1 MSLLIEIDYAKQLG
15 LTLNRFS
22 VVRQNPFLAL
32 MRCPICGDSDKNKA
46 KRRGYIYERN
56 GSLFYYC
63 HNCTSS
69 TTFKRFIRN
78 CNEPLADAMA
88 LASLEEHR
96 GFNKPKDEPKYA
108 DFIVSRPASTRKSAN
123 HTQVNFDPE
132 RLRSLLPLSYC
143 PEAQAYVR
151 GRMIP
156 ELMWKY
162 IRYVKD
168 FPTFAKDALNK
179 TVYEPPHARIVI
191 PVIDPISRQFTG
203 VCARTFYPHG
213 DEHKRYYT
221 LLGEHGVKV
230 WIPRETDLTKR
241 VWLTEGAFDAMFLPN
256 GAAMLGSDAA
266 LQNLSE
272 FVPDFCVVLDNEPR
286 NKQIVRRM
294 KKLAKAG
301 YRVVVW
307 PESNPYKDIN
317 EMVKAGIAIDLEPLA
332 VSGLEA
338 VAAVNLWAKTNE
350 DNNSASHQA
359 RRFVGRAS
367 PGATTR
373 SHYSSV

>member
-1 MSLLIEIDYAKQLG
+1 MSLLVEIDYAKQLG
-15 LTLNRFS
+15 LTLSRFS

-32 MRCPICGDSDKNKA
+32 MRCPVCGDSEHNKA

-56 GSLFYYC
+56 GALFYYC
-63 HNCTSS
+63 HNCTTS
-69 TTFKRFIRN
+69 TTFKRFIRI
-78 CNEPLADAMA
+78 CDEPLADAMA

-108 DFIVSRPASTRKSAN
+108 DFIVSHPTPKASN
-123 HTQVNFDPE
+123 HTKVSFDPA
-132 RLRSLLPLSYC
+132 RLKALLPLDYC
-143 PEAQAYVR
+143 PEALAYAK

-156 ELMWKY
+156 EHMWKY

-191 PVIDPISRQFTG
+191 PVIDPVSHQFTG

-221 LLGEHGVKV
+221 LLGEHGVKA
-230 WIPRETDLTKR
+230 WIPKETDRTRR
-241 VWLTEGAFDAMFLPN
+241 VWLTEGAFDAMFLNN

-272 FVPDFCVVLDNEPR
+272 FIPDFCVVLDNEPR
-286 NKQIVRRM
+286 NKQIVHRM

-301 YRVVVW
+301 YRIVVW
-307 PESNPYKDIN
+307 PQSNP
-317 EMVKAGIAIDLEPLA
+317 
-332 VSGLEA
+332 
-338 VAAVNLWAKTNE
+338 
-350 DNNSASHQA
+350 
-359 RRFVGRAS
+359 
-367 PGATTR
+367 
-373 SHYSSV
+373 